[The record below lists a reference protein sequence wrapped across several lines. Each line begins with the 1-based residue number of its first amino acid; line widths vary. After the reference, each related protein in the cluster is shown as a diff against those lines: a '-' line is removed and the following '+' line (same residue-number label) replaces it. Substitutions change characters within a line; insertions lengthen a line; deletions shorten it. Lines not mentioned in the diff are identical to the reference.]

1 MDPIPLDLESQ
12 YRITQSLNNS
22 TIANH
27 NRLRFECPQNLSKE
41 LHMVQDI
48 VDADEMNETCF
59 DKYDD
64 ASLGMLASH
73 TGEKIANIEV
83 L

>member
-27 NRLRFECPQNLSKE
+27 NRLRFECPQDSSKK
-41 LHMVQDI
+41 LHMIQDI
-48 VDADEMNETCF
+48 MDADEMNETCF
-59 DKYDD
+59 DKCDD
-64 ASLGMLASH
+64 ASLGMLVSH
-73 TGEKIANIEV
+73 TDENIFNIEV